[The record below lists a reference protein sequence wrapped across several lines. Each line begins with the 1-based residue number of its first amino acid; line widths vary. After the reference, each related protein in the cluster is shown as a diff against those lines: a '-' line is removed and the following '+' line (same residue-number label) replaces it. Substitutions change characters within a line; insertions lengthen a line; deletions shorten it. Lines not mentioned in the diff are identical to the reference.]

1 MCKGLKSTLRLSPVN
16 RAESLLRVDP
26 ERALILA
33 LKSRVWAQA
42 KDQKSIKEV
51 ISMETQVKL
60 ISILIILSLVIV
72 SSSFAADYPTKPI
85 TLINPQAPGGTLDI
99 QARAFAPVAEKMLGQ
114 PVVVVNKTGATGMVG
129 GLAGAQA
136 NPDGYTLTVGSVNIP
151 NAIEWE
157 IANGRKP
164 PYTRHDFVCIGTF
177 TMSPTLL
184 IVPPDS
190 PYKAL
195 ADFIA
200 DAKAKPGQLAF
211 SSGGLYGMS
220 HLPAEILLRAAGL
233 KARHV
238 PYTGGGPSLTAVVGK
253 QVDFSVNYPANTL
266 PLVRGNKV
274 KALAVIGGKRLKS
287 APNIPTTKELGIDA
301 EYYGWVGI
309 LAPVKTPRSIV
320 DKLRDVMKKVVE
332 SKAFVDIIEQAGDEV
347 YFLNGEEL
355 AKYMDTE
362 SAQIAKLY
370 AEMVKEVSK

>member
-1 MCKGLKSTLRLSPVN
+1 MKAS
-16 RAESLLRVDP
+16 
-26 ERALILA
+26 
-33 LKSRVWAQA
+33 
-42 KDQKSIKEV
+42 
-51 ISMETQVKL
+51 VKFVT
-60 ISILIILSLVIV
+60 ILITLLVIV
-72 SSSFAADYPTKPI
+72 NISFAADYPTKPI

-99 QARAFAPVAEKMLGQ
+99 QARAFASVADKMLGQ

-136 NPDGYTLTVGSVNIP
+136 APDGYTLTVGSVNIP

-164 PYTRHDFVCIGTF
+164 PFTRHDFVCIGTF

-184 IVPPDS
+184 IVPLDS
-190 PYKAL
+190 PYKTL

-220 HLPAEILLRAAGL
+220 HLPAEIFVRAAGL
-233 KARHV
+233 KVRHV
-238 PYTGGGPSLTAVVGK
+238 PYTGGGPSLTAIVGK
-253 QVDFSVNYPANTL
+253 QVDFSVNYPANTI
-266 PLVRGNKV
+266 PLLRGNKLR
-274 KALAVIGGKRLKS
+274 ALAVIGGKRLKS
-287 APNIPTTKELGIDA
+287 VPDIPTTKELGIDA
-301 EYYGWVGI
+301 EYYGWVGL
-309 LAPVKTPRSIV
+309 LAPVKTPRPIV
-320 DKLRDVMKKVVE
+320 DKLRDVTKRVVQ

-355 AKYMDTE
+355 TKYMETE

-370 AEMVKEVSK
+370 AEMVKETPK

>member
-1 MCKGLKSTLRLSPVN
+1 MKASLKF
-16 RAESLLRVDP
+16 
-26 ERALILA
+26 
-33 LKSRVWAQA
+33 VW
-42 KDQKSIKEV
+42 
-51 ISMETQVKL
+51 
-60 ISILIILSLVIV
+60 ILITFLVVANI
-72 SSSFAADYPTKPI
+72 SFAADYPTKAI

-99 QARAFAPVAEKMLGQ
+99 QARAFASVADKMLGQ

-136 NPDGYTLTVGSVNIP
+136 APDGYTLTVGSVNIP

-164 PYTRHDFVCIGTF
+164 PFTRHDFVCIGTF

-184 IVPPDS
+184 IVPVDA
-190 PYKAL
+190 PYKTL

-220 HLPAEILLRAAGL
+220 HLPAEIFVRAAGL
-233 KARHV
+233 KVRHV
-238 PYTGGGPSLTAVVGK
+238 PYTGGGPSLTAIVGK
-253 QVDFSVNYPANTL
+253 QVDFSVNYPANTI
-266 PLVRGNKV
+266 PLLRGNKL

-287 APNIPTTKELGIDA
+287 VPDIPTTKELGIDA

-309 LAPVKTPRSIV
+309 LAPVKTPKPIV
-320 DKLRDVMKKVVE
+320 DKLRDVTKRVVE
-332 SKAFVDIIEQAGDEV
+332 SRAFVDIIEQAGDEV

-355 AKYMDTE
+355 ARYMETE

-370 AEMVKEVSK
+370 AEMVKETPK